1 MVESRNENLMGK
13 NQSAAHSPASGS
25 TRRDF
30 LRRSVV
36 TAAAA
41 PLAAAIPG
49 SYGQTGTQVAGKPAK
64 LPNILIIHSDQFR
77 WDFVGAAGLNPMS
90 CTPNIDA
97 MYRRGTVFQNFITN
111 QPLCSPSRA
120 CLWTGQYG
128 TTNGV
133 WKLLWSDN
141 PRVGIKPDAVTLATQ
156 LRAAGYSTNYI
167 GKWHLAPHLKD
178 ETWQKCIGYVKP
190 EYRGGFLDLW
200 QAANVYELT
209 THPYHGTIWDGDG
222 HPMHFKDI
230 YRVDYLTDLA
240 EKFLRK
246 KHDKPFCLVVSQL
259 EPHQDNFVNGF
270 SPPKGYGDKYRNP
283 YIPPDLRAL
292 PGDWPYQAANYYGD
306 IKAIDQSVG
315 RLLKT
320 LKEQGLEDN
329 TIVVF
334 MSDHGCHF
342 RTRNTEY
349 KRSPHES
356 SIHVPLVIQGP
367 GFNNSQIIPE
377 LVSMIDV
384 TPSLLDCVGL
394 PVPSCMQGKSFM
406 PLLHDASARQSWR
419 NEVFIQVSESET
431 ARALR
436 TPEFT
441 YVALAHDAQPFHE
454 PGSMHYEDYQLYD
467 NRADPAQIVNLAG
480 RKDPP
485 SLVHYVGDRSMVEL
499 TTHLRERL
507 LARMVEAGEKR
518 PEIKT
523 KQYYP

>member
-1 MVESRNENLMGK
+1 MTKVTSTKTAGE
-13 NQSAAHSPASGS
+13 QPSAAGNPAPRS

-30 LRRSVV
+30 LRRSMA
-36 TAAAA
+36 TAATV
-41 PLAAAIPG
+41 PLASAVPV
-49 SYGQTGTQVAGKPAK
+49 SYEQARGQAK
-64 LPNILIIHSDQFR
+64 EKSPERPNILIIHSDQYR
-77 WDFVGAAGLNPMS
+77 WDFVGAAGLNPMA

-120 CLWTGQYG
+120 CLWTGQYA

-133 WKLLWSDN
+133 WKLLWSQH

-156 LRAAGYSTNYI
+156 LSAAGYSTNYI
-167 GKWHLAPHLKD
+167 GKWHLAPWLEN
-178 ETWQKCIGYVKP
+178 ETWKQAIGYVKP

-209 THPYHGTIWDGDG
+209 THPFHGTIWDGDG
-222 HPMHFKDI
+222 HPMEFKDI

-259 EPHQDNFVNGF
+259 EPHQNNFVNGF
-270 SPPKGYGDKYRNP
+270 SPPKGYGEKFRNP
-283 YIPPDLRAL
+283 YIPPDLRAF

-306 IKAIDQSVG
+306 ISAIDQSVG

-320 LKEQGLEDN
+320 LKEQNLEEN
-329 TIVVF
+329 TIVIF

-342 RTRNTEY
+342 RTRNSEY

-356 SIHVPLVIQGP
+356 SVHVPLVIQGP
-367 GFNNSQIIPE
+367 GFNNSRVIPE

-394 PVPSCMQGKSFM
+394 PVPACMQGKSFM
-406 PLLHDASARQSWR
+406 PLLHDAEARHSWR
-419 NEVFIQVSESET
+419 NEVFIQVSESEI

-441 YVALAHDAQPFHE
+441 YVALAPEGRPYMH

-467 NRADPAQIVNLAG
+467 NRADPAQIINLAG
-480 RKDPP
+480 RHDPP
-485 SLVHYVGDRSMVEL
+485 SLVHYVGDRSMIQL

-507 LARMVEAGEKR
+507 MARMVEAGEKL
-518 PEIKT
+518 PEIKP
-523 KQYYP
+523 KRYYP

>member
-259 EPHQDNFVNGF
+259 EPHQNNFVNGF
-270 SPPKGYGDKYRNP
+270 SPPKGYEEKYRNP
-283 YIPPDLRAL
+283 YIPPDLRAF
-292 PGDWPYQAANYYGD
+292 PGDWPYQSANYYGD

-320 LKEQGLEDN
+320 LKEQNLEEN

-342 RTRNTEY
+342 RTRNSEY

-441 YVALAHDAQPFHE
+441 YVALAHDARPFHDQ
-454 PGSMHYEDYQLYD
+454 GSMHYEDYQLYD
-467 NRADPAQIVNLAG
+467 NRADPAQIINLAG
-480 RKDPP
+480 RHDPP
-485 SLVHYVGDRSMVEL
+485 SLVHYVGDRSMPQI

-518 PEIKT
+518 PEIKP